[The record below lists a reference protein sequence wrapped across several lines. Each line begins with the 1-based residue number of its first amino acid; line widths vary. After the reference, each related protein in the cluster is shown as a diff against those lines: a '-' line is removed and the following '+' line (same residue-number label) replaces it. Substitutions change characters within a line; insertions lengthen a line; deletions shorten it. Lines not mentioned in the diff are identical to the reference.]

1 MMKMKIERGTEME
14 NKKLRKLI
22 HHINELERIWQ
33 DVLESFDQAVEDD
46 SKLPNE
52 FAEEYPFEKSF
63 DEYIV
68 PLYEWRTSLEEY
80 EKKCK
85 REDDKKRIINNMKEL
100 YYDEDREFIPDDE
113 SIWSLLEERPIE
125 VIYNLLETLKDREK
139 RYDE

>member
-1 MMKMKIERGTEME
+1 ME

-22 HHINELERIWQ
+22 HHINELEHIWQ

-46 SKLPNE
+46 SELPNE

-113 SIWSLLEERPIE
+113 SIWELLEERPIE

>member
-1 MMKMKIERGTEME
+1 MMKMMIKRRMKME

-22 HHINELERIWQ
+22 HHINELEHIWQ

-46 SKLPNE
+46 SELPNE

-113 SIWSLLEERPIE
+113 SIWELLEERPIE
-125 VIYNLLETLKDREK
+125 VIYNLLETLKDR
-139 RYDE
+139 

>member
-1 MMKMKIERGTEME
+1 ME
-14 NKKLRKLI
+14 NKKLKKLI

-33 DVLESFDQAVEDD
+33 DVLESFDEAVEDD
-46 SKLPNE
+46 SELPNE

-113 SIWSLLEERPIE
+113 SIWELLEERPIE
-125 VIYNLLETLKDREK
+125 VIYNLLEALKDREK
-139 RYDE
+139 HYDE

>member
-1 MMKMKIERGTEME
+1 MANE
-14 NKKLRKLI
+14 KLKKLI

-46 SKLPNE
+46 SELPNE

-63 DEYIV
+63 DEYII

-80 EKKCK
+80 EKKNK
-85 REDDKKRIINNMKEL
+85 RENDKKRIINNMKEL

-113 SIWSLLEERPIE
+113 SIWELLEERPIE